1 MHLSINHVKTYFGI
15 SNFGPQHLYLFIL
28 NICIGKDRS
37 LPRRE
42 TYDEFGNGYNYA
54 NPKRRNRRMKR
65 TPNLG
70 QAMEK
75 SIGKAM
81 GRVKRRVGEIIAAR
95 DEEKRRVEDNRDGIL
110 LQERKSGLTGLSE
123 DLPLELTSIE
133 TNGKETL
140 DFTSLDMK

>member
-1 MHLSINHVKTYFGI
+1 MHLSINDVKTYFGI
-15 SNFGPQHLYLFIL
+15 SNLWHSYVLTS

-54 NPKRRNRRMKR
+54 SPNRRNRRMKR

-75 SIGKAM
+75 SVGKAM

-133 TNGKETL
+133 TKGTETL

>member
-1 MHLSINHVKTYFGI
+1 
-15 SNFGPQHLYLFIL
+15 
-28 NICIGKDRS
+28 
-37 LPRRE
+37 
-42 TYDEFGNGYNYA
+42 
-54 NPKRRNRRMKR
+54 MKR

-70 QAMEK
+70 QAMEQ

-95 DEEKRRVEDNRDGIL
+95 DEDKRRVDDNGDGIL

-133 TNGKETL
+133 TKGTETL
-140 DFTSLDMK
+140 DFYQFGNEISMNKYFYVIEYRYNLPSYFTAQPGERGSDAVNQEHLGGNNEFKNLFAMR

>member
-1 MHLSINHVKTYFGI
+1 
-15 SNFGPQHLYLFIL
+15 
-28 NICIGKDRS
+28 
-37 LPRRE
+37 
-42 TYDEFGNGYNYA
+42 
-54 NPKRRNRRMKR
+54 MKR

-140 DFTSLDMK
+140 DFTSLDMKQILKYFYVLI

>member
-1 MHLSINHVKTYFGI
+1 
-15 SNFGPQHLYLFIL
+15 
-28 NICIGKDRS
+28 
-37 LPRRE
+37 
-42 TYDEFGNGYNYA
+42 
-54 NPKRRNRRMKR
+54 MKR

-70 QAMEK
+70 QAMEQ

-95 DEEKRRVEDNRDGIL
+95 DEDKSRVDDNRDGIL

-133 TNGKETL
+133 TKGTETL

>member
-1 MHLSINHVKTYFGI
+1 
-15 SNFGPQHLYLFIL
+15 
-28 NICIGKDRS
+28 
-37 LPRRE
+37 
-42 TYDEFGNGYNYA
+42 
-54 NPKRRNRRMKR
+54 MKR

-70 QAMEK
+70 QAMEQ

-95 DEEKRRVEDNRDGIL
+95 DEDKSRVDDNGDGIL

-133 TNGKETL
+133 TKGTETL
-140 DFTSLDMK
+140 DFYQFGNEIMNKYFYVIEYRYNLPSYFTAQPGERGSDAVNYDYLGGNNEFKDSFAM